1 MDINS
6 DWSITLLDKTKEI
19 VIVNKDVCGH
29 LNKIQ
34 DTSGY
39 KKQLVNYT
47 SL

>member
-6 DWSITLLDKTKEI
+6 DWSIKLVEKIKEI
-19 VIVNKDVCGH
+19 IIVNKDGCGH

-39 KKQLVNYT
+39 K
-47 SL
+47 

>member
-6 DWSITLLDKTKEI
+6 DWSITLLGKTKET
-19 VIVNKDVCGH
+19 VIVNKDACGH

-39 KKQLVNYT
+39 K
-47 SL
+47 

>member
-6 DWSITLLDKTKEI
+6 DWSITLVEKIKEI
-19 VIVNKDVCGH
+19 IIVNKDVCDH

-39 KKQLVNYT
+39 K
-47 SL
+47 